1 VTVVVVAEKPSVARD
16 IAQVVGAQ
24 TRASGWLHGNGYVV
38 TWAIGHL
45 VGLAQP
51 HEINPDWKAWRA
63 ESLPMLPEQ
72 WPLAVLD
79 STKDQFKTVRKLIL
93 GRDVEY
99 VICATDAG
107 REGELIFRFLYEA
120 AGCRKPVRRLWISSL
135 TASAIKS
142 GLLAMKDGSTYDSLA
157 AAARG
162 RAQADW
168 LVGMNLSRAYTIAQ
182 GETLSVG
189 RVQTPT
195 LAMLVERELE
205 IREFVPEDY
214 IEVVGTFGAAS
225 DEGACYE
232 GTWFKPGESPSGE
245 SKRLASDGQEAQ
257 AIVDRV
263 QRAGTG
269 MIESIAQEKRRM
281 PPPLLYDLTELQ
293 RHANRLW
300 GFSAKRTLELA
311 QELYESKKL
320 LSYPRTDSRH
330 LSSDVAATLPQ
341 VVKAIRGYYEKHLA
355 DGTGARSLSRR
366 FVDDANVTDHHAIIP
381 TTTDPTQVSLS
392 SDERRIYDLV
402 CRRLLMAWH
411 EEHIWAVTTVITAT
425 TMSAANATNA
435 AAASPVAGSPAA
447 SSAVAV
453 TTPIIDRF
461 HTVGTAVIQPGW
473 KVLDIPAR
481 KKDNDAEEQS
491 LPADLAQNASLP
503 ARDVVMKEK
512 QTRPPKRFND
522 ASLLTAM
529 ETAGKSLDDKELS
542 RAMKDCGLGTPATRA
557 AIIETL
563 IAREYI
569 LRNGKS
575 LEATDKGIRLI
586 AAVHS
591 DVKSPAM
598 TGQWEARLHA
608 IHRGESQLPPFMK
621 GIESYVR
628 EVVKL
633 VLDGPRAPTGI
644 QPSGMQPAG
653 MEMSGGQTSERTF
666 KHSLTVQPGPSG
678 DVSDNMTDKVTETAV
693 QPRPPVSRD
702 IRELLRDTFGHT
714 GFRPHQEAVC
724 KAARDGEDVLLVM
737 PTGAGKSLCYQLPGL
752 ARGGTTLVVSPLIAL
767 MEDQVAK
774 LQSLGLRAE
783 RIHSGRSR
791 PDSRAV
797 CLRYQAGELDFL
809 FIAPERLGVP
819 GFPEFLARTKPTLIA
834 IDEAHCISQWGHD
847 FRPDY
852 RMLGQ
857 RLPSL
862 RPAPVI
868 ALTAT
873 ATPIVQRDIIAQLN
887 LKSDNRF
894 IHGFR
899 RNNLA
904 IEVVEISRPD
914 RMDVILKLLENS
926 AHRPA
931 IVYAPSRKDAVELAG
946 QLAAIMPAAAY
957 HAGMSAADRDRV
969 QTRFLGGRI
978 EVIVATVAFG
988 MGIDKPD
995 VRTVA
1000 HLALPQT
1007 LEGYYQEIGRAGRD
1021 GKPSRAILLHSFI
1034 DRKTNEFFHEKNYPP
1049 VATLKEIFKL
1059 LTVTPQPKQ
1068 TLRDRTQ
1075 LDEDLF
1081 DRALEKLWIH
1091 GGALIDADDSVCRGN
1106 NTWAPSY
1113 ESQVAHRLLQS
1124 EQMASFAQSHGC
1136 RIVHLIRH
1144 FGDADDP
1151 GTPCGLCDACD
1162 STRSVVQAYRAP
1174 TSTETVIMKATL
1186 DSLAK
1191 QNDQSVGALHRNEG
1205 GAMVRQDFEAIVSA
1219 LLRSGMISSRPDVF
1233 EKDGKSIPFHRLKL
1247 TRLGEKA
1254 NAQTLAAIPV
1264 PTKVETERKAEKKS
1278 KGARQKKGRRSRAT
1292 ATPRT
1297 KTPAPPRAK
1306 SPARPR
1312 AGKKTPSVSPRTG
1325 RIDAALRAWRKVE
1338 ATQKRLPA
1346 FRIMS
1351 DNVLSGIA
1359 ATRPE
1364 NETALLAVH
1373 GVGPS
1378 LVAKHGEKILEI
1390 VRDA

>member
-1 VTVVVVAEKPSVARD
+1 MTVVVVAEKPSVARD

-63 ESLPMLPEQ
+63 ESLPMLPQQ
-72 WPLAVLD
+72 WPLAVLE
-79 STKDQFKTVRKLIL
+79 STKDQFKTVKKLIQ

-99 VICATDAG
+99 VVCATDAG

-135 TASAIKS
+135 TPNAIKS

-205 IREFVPEDY
+205 IREFIPEAY
-214 IEVVGTFGAAS
+214 IEVVGTFGATP
-225 DEGACYE
+225 YK
-232 GTWFKPGESPSGE
+232 GTWFKPGESPSSE

-263 QRAGTG
+263 KLAGTG
-269 MIESIAQEKRRM
+269 LIESMAQEKRRM

-341 VVKAIRGYYEKHLA
+341 VVKAIRGLYETHLA
-355 DGTGARSLSRR
+355 DGTGARALSRR

-411 EEHIWAVTTVITAT
+411 EEHIWAVTTIITAVSPPVT
-425 TMSAANATNA
+425 
-435 AAASPVAGSPAA
+435 ASPAR
-447 SSAVAV
+447 SSAGDAS
-453 TTPIIDRF
+453 TPIIDRF
-461 HTVGTAVIQPGW
+461 HTVGTAVVQPGW

-491 LPADLAQNASLP
+491 LPVDLVQNASLP
-503 ARDVVMKEK
+503 VRDVVMQEK

-529 ETAGKSLDDKELS
+529 ETAGKALDDRELS

-563 IAREYI
+563 ITREYI
-569 LRNGKS
+569 LRDGKS

-633 VLDGPRAPTGI
+633 VLDGPRVTPGT
-644 QPSGMQPAG
+644 
-653 MEMSGGQTSERTF
+653 QTTATQTTEQTF
-666 KHSLTVQPGPSG
+666 KHLLTAKPGQP
-678 DVSDNMTDKVTETAV
+678 DNANDNATTNAV
-693 QPRPPVSRD
+693 QPRSPLSRD
-702 IRELLRDTFGHT
+702 LTELLRDTFGHA

-774 LQSLGLRAE
+774 LKALGLRAE

-797 CLRYQAGELDFL
+797 CLKYLAGELDFL

-904 IEVVEISRPD
+904 IEVVEIPRPD
-914 RMDVILKLLENS
+914 RMDVILKLLGNS
-926 AHRPA
+926 ANRPA

-946 QLAAIMPAAAY
+946 QLAAVMPAAAY

-969 QTRFLGGRI
+969 QTRFLGGNI
-978 EVIVATVAFG
+978 DVIVATVAFG
-988 MGIDKPD
+988 MGIDKAD

-1021 GKPSRAILLHSFI
+1021 GKPSRAILLHSFV

-1059 LTVTPQPKQ
+1059 LTARPQPKHA
-1068 TLRDRTQ
+1068 LRDRTQ
-1075 LDEDLF
+1075 IDEDLF

-1091 GGALIDADDSVCRGN
+1091 GGVLIDPDDSVCRGN

-1113 ESQVAHRLLQS
+1113 EAQVAHRLVQS
-1124 EQMASFAQSHGC
+1124 EQMARFAQSHGC
-1136 RIVHLIRH
+1136 RMVHLIRH
-1144 FGDADDP
+1144 FGDDDDS

-1162 STRSVVQAYRAP
+1162 STGCIVQAYRAP

-1191 QNDQSVGALHRNEG
+1191 QNDQSVGVLHRNEG
-1205 GAMVRQDFEAIVSA
+1205 GEMARQDFEVIVSA
-1219 LLRSGMISSRPDVF
+1219 LLRNGMVSCRPDVF
-1233 EKDGKSIPFHRLKL
+1233 EKDGKSIPFHRLQL
-1247 TRLGEKA
+1247 TQIGEKA
-1254 NAQTLAAIPV
+1254 NVHTLAAIHV
-1264 PTKVETERKAEKKS
+1264 PTKVETQRKAAS
-1278 KGARQKKGRRSRAT
+1278 KRKAATQKKGRRSRAT
-1292 ATPRT
+1292 E
-1297 KTPAPPRAK
+1297 KPPAK
-1306 SPARPR
+1306 SQSTARGR
-1312 AGKKTPSVSPRTG
+1312 KKTPPASPRTE
-1325 RIDAALRAWRKVE
+1325 RIDAALRTWRKAE
-1338 ATQKRLPA
+1338 ATKKRVPA

-1351 DNVLSGIA
+1351 DKVLSGIA
-1359 ATRPE
+1359 VSRPDS
-1364 NETALLAVH
+1364 ETALLAVH

-1378 LVAKHGEKILEI
+1378 LVTKHGVQILEI

>member
-1 VTVVVVAEKPSVARD
+1 MILSTPRKTDFRYVGFRDIAWNKTVTVVVVAEKPSVARD
-16 IAQVVGAQ
+16 IAQVVGAK

-72 WPLAVLD
+72 WPLAVLE
-79 STKDQFKTVRKLIL
+79 STKDQFKTVKKLMQ
-93 GRDVEY
+93 GRDVAY
-99 VICATDAG
+99 VVCATDAG

-135 TASAIKS
+135 TPGAIKS
-142 GLLAMKDGSTYDSLA
+142 GLLGMKDGSAFDALA

-195 LAMLVERELE
+195 LAMLVERELK
-205 IREFVPEDY
+205 IREFVPEEY
-214 IEVVGTFGAAS
+214 IEVVGTFGATP
-225 DEGACYE
+225 YT
-232 GTWFKPGESPSGE
+232 GTWFKPGESPSSE
-245 SKRLASDGQEAQ
+245 SKRLAPDGQDART
-257 AIVDRV
+257 IVDRV
-263 QRAGTG
+263 KLAGTG
-269 MIESIAQEKRRM
+269 RIESMAQEKRRM

-341 VVKAIRGYYEKHLA
+341 VVKAIRGLYETHIA
-355 DGTGARSLSRR
+355 DGTGARALSRR

-411 EEHIWAVTTVITAT
+411 EEHIWAVTTVITAV
-425 TMSAANATNA
+425 
-435 AAASPVAGSPAA
+435 ASPVAASPGRSNIVAA
-447 SSAVAV
+447 

-461 HTVGTAVIQPGW
+461 HSVGTAVVQSGW

-481 KKDNDAEEQS
+481 NRDNDAEEQS
-491 LPADLAQNASLP
+491 IPTDLVQNALLP
-503 ARDVVMKEK
+503 VRDVVMQEK

-529 ETAGKSLDDKELS
+529 ETAGKALDDRELS

-563 IAREYI
+563 ITREYI
-569 LRNGKS
+569 LRDGKS

-621 GIESYVR
+621 EIESYVR

-633 VLDGPRAPTGI
+633 VLDGPRAT
-644 QPSGMQPAG
+644 SGT
-653 MEMSGGQTSERTF
+653 QTFEQT
-666 KHSLTVQPGPSG
+666 LTVKRGQP
-678 DVSDNMTDKVTETAV
+678 DNATANAV
-693 QPRPPVSRD
+693 QSRSPLSRD
-702 IRELLRDTFGHT
+702 ITELLRDTFGHA

-797 CLRYQAGELDFL
+797 CLKYLAGELDFL

-899 RNNLA
+899 RSNLA
-904 IEVVEISRPD
+904 IEVVEIPRPD
-914 RMDVILKLLENS
+914 RMDVILRLLGNS
-926 AHRPA
+926 ANRPA

-946 QLAAIMPAAAY
+946 QLAAVMPAAAY

-969 QTRFLGGRI
+969 QTRFLGGDI
-978 EVIVATVAFG
+978 DVIVATVAFG
-988 MGIDKPD
+988 MGIDKAD

-1049 VATLKEIFKL
+1049 VATLQEIFQL
-1059 LTVTPQPKQ
+1059 LTAKPQPKHV
-1068 TLRDRTQ
+1068 LRDRTQ

-1091 GGALIDADDSVCRGN
+1091 GGALIDSDDSVCRGN

-1113 ESQVAHRLLQS
+1113 EAQVAHRLVQS
-1124 EQMASFAQSHGC
+1124 EQMARFAQSHGC
-1136 RIVHLIRH
+1136 RMVHLIRH
-1144 FGDADDP
+1144 FGDEDDP

-1162 STRSVVQAYRAP
+1162 STGCVVQAYRTP

-1205 GAMVRQDFEAIVSA
+1205 GAMARRDFEVIVSG
-1219 LLRSGMISSRPDVF
+1219 LLRSGMVSSRPDVF

-1247 TRLGEKA
+1247 TQLGEKA
-1254 NAQTLAAIPV
+1254 NAHMLAAIHV
-1264 PTKVETERKAEKKS
+1264 PTKVENQRRVAT
-1278 KGARQKKGRRSRAT
+1278 QKKGPRSRAT
-1292 ATPRT
+1292 A
-1297 KTPAPPRAK
+1297 KPRAK
-1306 SPARPR
+1306 SNSTPR
-1312 AGKKTPSVSPRTG
+1312 VRKNAPLASPRTG
-1325 RIDAALRAWRKVE
+1325 RIDAALRAWRKAE
-1338 ATQKRLPA
+1338 ATKKRVPA

-1351 DNVLSGIA
+1351 DKVLSSIA
-1359 ATRPE
+1359 ASRPE

-1378 LVAKHGEKILEI
+1378 LVTKHGVRILEI

>member
-1 VTVVVVAEKPSVARD
+1 MTIVVVAEKPSVARD
-16 IAQVVGAQ
+16 IAQVVGAR

-51 HEINPDWKAWRA
+51 HEINADWKAWRA

-72 WPLAVLD
+72 WPLTVLE
-79 STKDQFKTVRKLIL
+79 STKEQFSIVKKLIQ

-99 VICATDAG
+99 VVCATDAG
-107 REGELIFRFLYEA
+107 REGELIFRFIYEA

-135 TASAIKS
+135 TPGAIKS
-142 GLLAMKDGSTYDSLA
+142 GLLAMKDGRAYDSLA

-162 RAQADW
+162 RVQADW
-168 LVGMNLSRAYTIAQ
+168 LVGLNLSRAYTIAQ

-195 LAMLVERELE
+195 LAMLVEREKE
-205 IREFVPEDY
+205 IREFVPETY
-214 IEVVGTFGAAS
+214 VEVVGTFGATP
-225 DEGACYE
+225 YT
-232 GTWFKPGESPSGE
+232 GTWFKNGETPSSE
-245 SKRLASDGQEAQ
+245 SKRLLPDGQNAR

-263 QRAGTG
+263 KLAGTG
-269 MIESIAQEKRRM
+269 MIESLTQEKRRT

-311 QELYESKKL
+311 QGLYESRKL

-330 LSSDVAATLPQ
+330 LSSDVAATLPE
-341 VVKAIRGYYEKHLA
+341 VVQAIRGGYEAQLA
-355 DGTGARSLSRR
+355 DGTGTRALSRR

-392 SDERRIYDLV
+392 SDERRIYELV
-402 CRRLLMAWH
+402 SRRLLMAWH
-411 EEHIWAVTTVITAT
+411 EDHIWAVTTVITAV
-425 TMSAANATNA
+425 
-435 AAASPVAGSPAA
+435 ASHVTAYPAEP
-447 SSAVAV
+447 SAVAANM
-453 TTPIIDRF
+453 PIIDHF
-461 HTVGTAVIQPGW
+461 HTVGTAVVQPGW
-473 KVLDIPAR
+473 KMLDIPAR
-481 KKDNDAEEQS
+481 RKDNDAEEQA
-491 LPADLAQNASLP
+491 LPAGLAKNAVLP
-503 ARDVVMKEK
+503 VRDVVMQEK

-529 ETAGKSLDDKELS
+529 ETAGKSLEDRELS

-563 IAREYI
+563 ITREYI
-569 LRNGKS
+569 VRDGKS
-575 LEATDKGIRLI
+575 LLATEKGIRLI
-586 AAVHS
+586 DAVHP
-591 DVKSPAM
+591 DVKGAAM

-608 IHRGESQLPPFMK
+608 IHRGESQLPPFMT

-628 EVVKL
+628 DVVKL
-633 VLDGPRAPTGI
+633 VLGGPRATPAT
-644 QPSGMQPAG
+644 SGTQTFEQTLAAKPGQPA
-653 MEMSGGQTSERTF
+653 
-666 KHSLTVQPGPSG
+666 
-678 DVSDNMTDKVTETAV
+678 NAV
-693 QPRPPVSRD
+693 QPRPPLSRD
-702 IRELLRDTFGHT
+702 IAELLRSTFGHA

-797 CLRYQAGELDFL
+797 CLEYQSGGLDFL
-809 FIAPERLGVP
+809 FIAPERLGVA
-819 GFPEFLARTKPTLIA
+819 GFPEFLARTRPTLIA

-857 RLPSL
+857 RLPLL

-904 IEVVEISRPD
+904 IEVVEIPRPD
-914 RMDVILKLLENS
+914 RMDVILELLENS
-926 AHRPA
+926 THRPA
-931 IVYAPSRKDAVELAG
+931 IVYAPSRKDAVQLAE
-946 QLAAIMPAAAY
+946 QLAAVMPAAAY
-957 HAGMSAADRDRV
+957 HAGMAAAARDRV
-969 QTRFLGGRI
+969 QTRFLGGGI
-978 EVIVATVAFG
+978 DVIVATVAFG
-988 MGIDKPD
+988 MGIDKAD

-1000 HLALPQT
+1000 HLAMPQT

-1021 GKPSRAILLHSFI
+1021 GKPSRAVLLHSFI
-1034 DRKTNEFFHEKNYPP
+1034 DRKTNAFFHEKNYPP
-1049 VATLKEIFKL
+1049 VAMLKEIFKL
-1059 LTVTPQPKQ
+1059 LTATPQPKLA
-1068 TLRDRTQ
+1068 LRDRTQ
-1075 LDEDLF
+1075 MDEDLF
-1081 DRALEKLWIH
+1081 DRALEKLWVH
-1091 GGALIDADDSVCRGN
+1091 GGALIDSDDSVSRGTS
-1106 NTWAPSY
+1106 TWAPSY
-1113 ESQVAHRLLQS
+1113 EAQVAHRLVQS
-1124 EQMASFAQSHGC
+1124 EQMARFAQSHGC
-1136 RIVHLIRH
+1136 RMVHLVQH
-1144 FGDADDP
+1144 FGDDDDP

-1162 STRSVVQAYRAP
+1162 SSVCVVQAFRTP
-1174 TSTETVIMKATL
+1174 TRNETDIMQATL
-1186 DSLAK
+1186 NSLAK
-1191 QNDQSVGALHRNEG
+1191 LNNQSVGTLHRNEG
-1205 GAMVRQDFEAIVSA
+1205 AALARHDFEAIVST
-1219 LLRSGMISSRPDVF
+1219 LLRNGMVSSHNDVF
-1233 EKDGKSIPFHRLKL
+1233 EKDGKSIPFHRLTL
-1247 TRLGEKA
+1247 TRLGEKV
-1254 NAQTLAAIPV
+1254 NARTLATLQV
-1264 PTKVETERKAEKKS
+1264 PTKAETPQ
-1278 KGARQKKGRRSRAT
+1278 KGPRSRTKPKSRARSKQPAKSRQHSKKNAT
-1292 ATPRT
+1292 A
-1297 KTPAPPRAK
+1297 A
-1306 SPARPR
+1306 
-1312 AGKKTPSVSPRTG
+1312 SPRTG
-1325 RIDAALRAWRKVE
+1325 RIDAALRAWRKDE
-1338 ATQKRLPA
+1338 ATKRRVPA
-1346 FRIMS
+1346 FRIMT
-1351 DNVLSGIA
+1351 DKVLLGVA
-1359 ATRPE
+1359 AARPE
-1364 NETALLAVH
+1364 NETALLAIP

-1378 LVAKHGEKILEI
+1378 LVTKHGGKILEI

>member
-1 VTVVVVAEKPSVARD
+1 MTVVVVAEKPSVARD
-16 IAQVVGAQ
+16 IAQVVGAK

-63 ESLPMLPEQ
+63 ESLPMLPDQ
-72 WPLAVLD
+72 WPLAVLE
-79 STKDQFKTVRKLIL
+79 STKDQFKTVKKLIQ

-99 VICATDAG
+99 VVCATDAG

-135 TASAIKS
+135 TPSAIKS
-142 GLLAMKDGSTYDSLA
+142 GLLAMKDGSAYDSLA

-205 IREFVPEDY
+205 IREFVPEAY
-214 IEVVGTFGAAS
+214 IEVVGTYGATP
-225 DEGACYE
+225 YT
-232 GTWFKPGESPSGE
+232 GTWFKPGESPSSE
-245 SKRLASDGQEAQ
+245 SKRLAPDGQDAR
-257 AIVDRV
+257 AIIDRV
-263 QRAGTG
+263 KLAGTG
-269 MIESIAQEKRRM
+269 MIESMAQEKRRM

-311 QELYESKKL
+311 QELYESRKL

-341 VVKAIRGYYEKHLA
+341 VVKAIRGLYETHLA
-355 DGTGARSLSRR
+355 DGTGTRQLSRR

-381 TTTDPTQVSLS
+381 TTTDPTEVSLS

-411 EEHIWAVTTVITAT
+411 EEHIWAVTTIITAT
-425 TMSAANATNA
+425 TVNTAVSSPVT
-435 AAASPVAGSPAA
+435 ASPARSSGVVAS
-447 SSAVAV
+447 
-453 TTPIIDRF
+453 TPLIDRF
-461 HTVGTAVIQPGW
+461 HTVGTAVVQPGW

-491 LPADLAQNASLP
+491 LPADLAQNALLP
-503 ARDVVMKEK
+503 VRDVVMQEK

-529 ETAGKSLDDKELS
+529 ETAGKSLDDRELS

-563 IAREYI
+563 ITREYI
-569 LRNGKS
+569 LRDGKS

-591 DVKSPAM
+591 DVKSAAM
-598 TGQWEARLHA
+598 TGQWEARLHS
-608 IHRGESQLPPFMK
+608 IHRGEAQLPPFMK

-633 VLDGPRAPTGI
+633 VLDGPRAT
-644 QPSGMQPAG
+644 SGTKALEQMQ
-653 MEMSGGQTSERTF
+653 TF
-666 KHSLTVQPGPSG
+666 EHSLTVKPGQP
-678 DVSDNMTDKVTETAV
+678 DNATANATTNAV
-693 QPRPPVSRD
+693 EWRPPLSRD
-702 IRELLRDTFGHT
+702 MTELLRDTFGHA

-724 KAARDGEDVLLVM
+724 KAAVDGEDVLLVM

-797 CLRYQAGELDFL
+797 CLKYLAGELDFL

-887 LKSDNRF
+887 LRSDNRF

-899 RNNLA
+899 RSNLA
-904 IEVVEISRPD
+904 IEVVEIPRPD
-914 RMDVILKLLENS
+914 RMDVIQKLLRNS
-926 AHRPA
+926 ANRPA

-969 QTRFLGGRI
+969 QTRFLGGDI
-978 EVIVATVAFG
+978 DVIVATVAFG
-988 MGIDKPD
+988 MGIDKAD
-995 VRTVA
+995 VRTVV

-1059 LTVTPQPKQ
+1059 LTAKPQPKSG
-1068 TLRDRTQ
+1068 LRDRTQ
-1075 LDEDLF
+1075 IDEDLF

-1091 GGALIDADDSVCRGN
+1091 GGALIDADDSVCRGT

-1113 ESQVAHRLLQS
+1113 EAQVAHRLVQS
-1124 EQMASFAQSHGC
+1124 EQMARFAQSHGC
-1136 RIVHLIRH
+1136 RMVHLIQH
-1144 FGDADDP
+1144 FGDEDDA
-1151 GTPCGLCDACD
+1151 GTPCGLCDACH
-1162 STRSVVQAYRAP
+1162 STGCVVQTYRTP

-1205 GAMVRQDFEAIVSA
+1205 AAMARQDFEVIVSA
-1219 LLRSGMISSRPDVF
+1219 LLRSGMVSSRPDVF

-1254 NAQTLAAIPV
+1254 SALTLAAIHV
-1264 PTKVETERKAEKKS
+1264 PMKVET
-1278 KGARQKKGRRSRAT
+1278 QKKVAKQKKRPRSRA
-1292 ATPRT
+1292 RV
-1297 KTPAPPRAK
+1297 KPRAK
-1306 SPARPR
+1306 SKSTPR
-1312 AGKKTPSVSPRTG
+1312 SSKNAPPTSPRIE
-1325 RIDAALRAWRKVE
+1325 RIDAALRTWRKAE
-1338 ATQKRLPA
+1338 ATKKSVPA

-1351 DNVLSGIA
+1351 DKVLSGISES
-1359 ATRPE
+1359 RPE

-1378 LVAKHGEKILEI
+1378 LVTKHGIRILEI

>member
-1 VTVVVVAEKPSVARD
+1 MTVVVVAEKPSVARD

-72 WPLAVLD
+72 WPLAVLE
-79 STKDQFKTVRKLIL
+79 STKDQFKTVKKLIQ
-93 GRDVEY
+93 GRDVKY
-99 VICATDAG
+99 LVCATDAG

-135 TASAIKS
+135 TPNAIKS
-142 GLLAMKDGSTYDSLA
+142 GLLAMKDGRAYDSLA

-205 IREFVPEDY
+205 IREFVPEAY
-214 IEVVGTFGAAS
+214 VEVVGTFGAMP
-225 DEGACYE
+225 YT
-232 GTWFKPGESPSGE
+232 GTWFKPGESPSSE
-245 SKRLASDGQEAQ
+245 SKRLTPDGQDAQ

-263 QRAGTG
+263 KLAGTG

-341 VVKAIRGYYEKHLA
+341 VVEAIRGLYETHLA
-355 DGTGARSLSRR
+355 DGTGIRALSRR

-381 TTTDPTQVSLS
+381 TTTDSTQVSLS
-392 SDERRIYDLV
+392 GDERRLYDLV

-411 EEHIWAVTTVITAT
+411 EEHIWAVTTVITAV
-425 TMSAANATNA
+425 
-435 AAASPVAGSPAA
+435 ASPVTASVAR
-447 SSAVAV
+447 SSAVAA

-461 HTVGTAVIQPGW
+461 HTVGTAVVQRGW

-491 LPADLAQNASLP
+491 LPADLAQNARLP
-503 ARDVVMKEK
+503 VRDVVMQEK

-529 ETAGKSLDDKELS
+529 ETAGKALDDRELS

-563 IAREYI
+563 ITREYI
-569 LRNGKS
+569 LRDGKS

-586 AAVHS
+586 AAVHA

-633 VLDGPRAPTGI
+633 VLDGPRATPGT
-644 QPSGMQPAG
+644 QMSEMQPLEQTFEQSLAPKR
-653 MEMSGGQTSERTF
+653 GQ
-666 KHSLTVQPGPSG
+666 P
-678 DVSDNMTDKVTETAV
+678 DNAV
-693 QPRPPVSRD
+693 QSRPPLSRD
-702 IRELLRDTFGHT
+702 ITELLRDTFGHV

-752 ARGGTTLVVSPLIAL
+752 SRGGTTLVVSPLIAL

-774 LQSLGLRAE
+774 LQALGLRAE

-797 CLRYQAGELDFL
+797 CLKYLAGELDFL

-873 ATPIVQRDIIAQLN
+873 ATPIVQRDIIEQLN

-899 RNNLA
+899 RSNLA
-904 IEVVEISRPD
+904 IEVVEIPRPD

-926 AHRPA
+926 SHRPA
-931 IVYAPSRKDAVELAG
+931 IVYAPSRKDAVELAC
-946 QLAAIMPAAAY
+946 QLATVMPAAAY

-969 QTRFLGGRI
+969 QSRFLGGNI
-978 EVIVATVAFG
+978 DVIVATVAFG
-988 MGIDKPD
+988 MGIDKAD

-1049 VATLKEIFKL
+1049 VTTLKEIFKL
-1059 LTVTPQPKQ
+1059 LTANPQPKHA
-1068 TLRDRTQ
+1068 LRDRTQ
-1075 LDEDLF
+1075 MDEDLF

-1091 GGALIDADDSVCRGN
+1091 GGAIIDPDESICRGN

-1113 ESQVAHRLLQS
+1113 EAQVAHRLVQS
-1124 EQMASFAQSHGC
+1124 EQMARFTQSHGC
-1136 RIVHLIRH
+1136 RMVHLIRH
-1144 FGDADDP
+1144 FGAEDDP

-1162 STRSVVQAYRAP
+1162 STGCIVQAFRVP
-1174 TSTETVIMKATL
+1174 TSTETAIMKATL

-1205 GAMVRQDFEAIVSA
+1205 AALARQDFEAIVSA
-1219 LLRSGMISSRPDVF
+1219 LLRSGMVSSRPDVF

-1247 TRLGEKA
+1247 TRLGEQA
-1254 NAQTLAAIPV
+1254 NAHALAGIQV
-1264 PTKVETERKAEKKS
+1264 PTKVESQRKAETRKNA
-1278 KGARQKKGRRSRAT
+1278 ARGKKGRRSRAT
-1292 ATPRT
+1292 S
-1297 KTPAPPRAK
+1297 KPRAQSK
-1306 SPARPR
+1306 STPGARKNAPL
-1312 AGKKTPSVSPRTG
+1312 ASPRTG
-1325 RIDAALRAWRKVE
+1325 RIDAALRAWRTAE
-1338 ATQKRLPA
+1338 ATKKRVPA

-1351 DNVLSGIA
+1351 DKVLLGIA
-1359 ATRPE
+1359 ASRPE

-1378 LVAKHGEKILEI
+1378 LVTKHGLKILEI

>member
-1 VTVVVVAEKPSVARD
+1 MTVVVVAEKPSVARD
-16 IAQVVGAQ
+16 IAQVVGAR
-24 TRASGWLHGNGYVV
+24 TRVPGWLHGNGHVV

-51 HEINPDWKAWRA
+51 HEINPDWKAWRE
-63 ESLPMLPEQ
+63 ESLPMLPEL
-72 WPLAVLD
+72 WPLAVLE
-79 STKDQFKTVRKLIL
+79 STKEQFGIVKKLVQ
-93 GRDVEY
+93 GRDVDY
-99 VICATDAG
+99 VVCATDAG
-107 REGELIFRFLYEA
+107 REGELIFRFIYEA

-135 TASAIKS
+135 TPGAIKS
-142 GLLAMKDGSTYDSLA
+142 GLLAMKDGSRYDSLA

-195 LAMLVERELE
+195 LAMLVEREQE
-205 IREFVPEDY
+205 IREFVPEAY
-214 IEVVGTFGAAS
+214 VEVVGTFGATP
-225 DEGACYE
+225 YP
-232 GTWFKPGESPSGE
+232 GTWFKTGEAPSSE
-245 SKRLASDGQEAQ
+245 SKRLPPDGQNAR

-263 QRAGTG
+263 KFAGTG
-269 MIESIAQEKRRM
+269 MVESMTQEKRRM

-311 QELYESKKL
+311 QKLYESKKL

-330 LSSDVAATLPQ
+330 LLSDVAATLPQ
-341 VVKAIRGYYEKHLA
+341 VVQAIRGAYKGEIA
-355 DGTGARSLSRR
+355 EVAGTRALGRR

-381 TTTDPTQVSLS
+381 TTTNPTQVSLD
-392 SDERRIYDLV
+392 SDERRVYDLV

-411 EEHIWAVTTVITAT
+411 EDHIWAVTTVITAV
-425 TMSAANATNA
+425 
-435 AAASPVAGSPAA
+435 ASPLTACPAKP
-447 SSAVAV
+447 SAVAA
-453 TTPIIDRF
+453 TIPIIDRF
-461 HTVGTAVIQPGW
+461 HTVGTAVVQPGW

-481 KKDNDAEEQS
+481 RKDSDAEERA
-491 LPADLAQNASLP
+491 LPAGLAKNAP
-503 ARDVVMKEK
+503 QPVRDVVMQEK

-529 ETAGKSLDDKELS
+529 ETAGKSLDDRELS

-557 AIIETL
+557 ATIETL
-563 IAREYI
+563 ITREYI
-569 LRNGKS
+569 VRDGKS

-586 AAVHS
+586 DAVHP

-598 TGQWEARLHA
+598 TGQWEACLHA
-608 IHRGESQLPPFMK
+608 IHRGESQLPPFMT
-621 GIESYVR
+621 GIETYVR

-633 VLDGPRAPTGI
+633 VLSGPRTTPRPQTFEQTLATKP
-644 QPSGMQPAG
+644 
-653 MEMSGGQTSERTF
+653 GQS
-666 KHSLTVQPGPSG
+666 V
-678 DVSDNMTDKVTETAV
+678 NAV
-693 QPRPPVSRD
+693 QPRPPLSRD
-702 IRELLRDTFGHT
+702 ITELLTGTFGHS

-752 ARGGTTLVVSPLIAL
+752 ARGGTTLVISPLIAL

-774 LQSLGLRAE
+774 LQALGLRAE

-791 PDSRAV
+791 PDSRAA
-797 CLRYQAGELDFL
+797 CLEYLSGGLDFL

-899 RNNLA
+899 RSNIA
-904 IEVVEISRPD
+904 IEVVEVPRPH
-914 RMDVILKLLENS
+914 RMDVILKLLGNS

-931 IVYAPSRKDAVELAG
+931 IVYAPSRKDADQLAG
-946 QLAAIMPAAAY
+946 QLGAVIPAAAY
-957 HAGMSAADRDRV
+957 HAGMPAADRDRV
-969 QTRFLGGRI
+969 QTRFLGSDI
-978 EVIVATVAFG
+978 DVIVATVAFG
-988 MGIDKPD
+988 MGIDKAD
-995 VRTVA
+995 VRSVV
-1000 HLALPQT
+1000 HFALPQT
-1007 LEGYYQEIGRAGRD
+1007 LEGFYQEIGRAGRD

-1049 VATLKEIFKL
+1049 VAKLKEIFKK
-1059 LTVTPQPKQ
+1059 LTAEPQPKHA
-1068 TLRDRTQ
+1068 LRDHMQ

-1081 DRALEKLWIH
+1081 DRALEKLWVH
-1091 GGALIDADDSVCRGN
+1091 GGALVDPDESVRRGTG
-1106 NTWAPSY
+1106 TWAPSY
-1113 ESQVAHRLLQS
+1113 EMQVAHRLVQS
-1124 EQMASFAQSHGC
+1124 EQMARFAQSHDC
-1136 RIVHLIRH
+1136 RMVHLVRH
-1144 FGDADDP
+1144 FGDDDP
-1151 GTPCGLCDACD
+1151 GTPCGLCDTCD
-1162 STRSVVQAYRAP
+1162 SSVCVVQAFRTP
-1174 TSTETVIMKATL
+1174 NNTETNIMQATL

-1191 QNDQSVGALHRNEG
+1191 LNNQSVGTLHRNV
-1205 GAMVRQDFEAIVSA
+1205 GAALARHDFEAIVSA
-1219 LLRSGMISSRPDVF
+1219 LIRNGMVSSRPDIF
-1233 EKDGKSIPFHRLKL
+1233 EKDGKSIPFHRLTL
-1247 TRLGEKA
+1247 TKLGEKA
-1254 NAQTLAAIPV
+1254 NAPTLAALQV
-1264 PTKVETERKAEKKS
+1264 PTKVATPQ
-1278 KGARQKKGRRSRAT
+1278 KGPRSRAKPKSHSKKNAT
-1292 ATPRT
+1292 PATPRI
-1297 KTPAPPRAK
+1297 A
-1306 SPARPR
+1306 
-1312 AGKKTPSVSPRTG
+1312 
-1325 RIDAALRAWRKVE
+1325 RIDAALRAWRKDE
-1338 ATQKRLPA
+1338 ATKKRVPA
-1346 FRIMS
+1346 FRIMTNKTLLGVAS
-1351 DNVLSGIA
+1351 S
-1359 ATRPE
+1359 RPE
-1364 NETALLAVH
+1364 NETALLAIH

-1378 LVAKHGEKILEI
+1378 LVAKHGGDILQI
-1390 VRDA
+1390 VRDT

>member
-1 VTVVVVAEKPSVARD
+1 MTIVVVAEKPSVARD
-16 IAQVVGAQ
+16 IALVVGAR

-63 ESLPMLPEQ
+63 ESLPMLPDH
-72 WPLAVLD
+72 WPLAVLE
-79 STKDQFKTVRKLIL
+79 STKEQFRIVKKLIQ

-99 VICATDAG
+99 MVCATDAG
-107 REGELIFRFLYEA
+107 REGELIFRFIYEA

-135 TASAIKS
+135 TPSAIKS
-142 GLLAMKDGSTYDSLA
+142 GLLAMKDGSAYDSLA

-168 LVGMNLSRAYTIAQ
+168 LVGLNLSRAYTIAQ

-195 LAMLVERELE
+195 LAMLVEREKEL
-205 IREFVPEDY
+205 REFVPEAY
-214 IEVVGTFGAAS
+214 VEVVGTFGTQP
-225 DEGACYE
+225 YV
-232 GTWFKPGESPSGE
+232 GTWFKTGETPSSE
-245 SKRLASDGQEAQ
+245 SKRLPPDGQNAR
-257 AIVDRV
+257 AIIDRV
-263 QRAGTG
+263 KLAGTG
-269 MIESIAQEKRRM
+269 MIESMTLEKRRM

-300 GFSAKRTLELA
+300 GFSAKRTLELT
-311 QELYESKKL
+311 QGLYETRKL

-341 VVKAIRGYYEKHLA
+341 VVQAILGAYETQLA
-355 DGTGARSLSRR
+355 DGTGTRALSRR

-381 TTTDPTQVSLS
+381 TTMNPTQVSLTD
-392 SDERRIYDLV
+392 DERRIYDLV

-411 EEHIWAVTTVITAT
+411 EEHIWAVTTVITAV
-425 TMSAANATNA
+425 
-435 AAASPVAGSPAA
+435 ASPVTASPAR
-447 SSAVAV
+447 SSAVAA
-453 TTPIIDRF
+453 TIPIIDHF
-461 HTVGTAVIQPGW
+461 HTVGTAVVQLGW

-481 KKDNDAEEQS
+481 KKDGDVEEQS
-491 LPADLAQNASLP
+491 LLAGLTKNATQP
-503 ARDVVMKEK
+503 VRDVVMQEK

-529 ETAGKSLDDKELS
+529 ETAGKSLDDRELS

-563 IAREYI
+563 ITREYI
-569 LRNGKS
+569 VRDGKS

-586 AAVHS
+586 DAVHA

-608 IHRGESQLPPFMK
+608 IHRGESQLPPFMT
-621 GIESYVR
+621 GIETYVR

-633 VLDGPRAPTGI
+633 VLDGPPGPPGPQTIEQTFKQTFKQTLATKTG
-644 QPSGMQPAG
+644 QPANA
-653 MEMSGGQTSERTF
+653 TA
-666 KHSLTVQPGPSG
+666 
-678 DVSDNMTDKVTETAV
+678 NAV
-693 QPRPPVSRD
+693 QPRSPLSRD
-702 IRELLRDTFGHT
+702 ITELLTSTFGHA

-752 ARGGTTLVVSPLIAL
+752 ARGGTTLVISPLIAL
-767 MEDQVAK
+767 MEDQVTK
-774 LQSLGLRAE
+774 LQALGLRAE

-791 PDSRAV
+791 PESRAV
-797 CLRYQAGELDFL
+797 CLEYQSGGLDFL

-887 LKSDNRF
+887 LKSDSRF

-904 IEVVEISRPD
+904 IEVVEVPRPD

-931 IVYAPSRKDAVELAG
+931 IVYAPSRKDAILLAE
-946 QLAAIMPAAAY
+946 QLAEVMPAAAY
-957 HAGMSAADRDRV
+957 HAGMAAADRDRV
-969 QTRFLGGRI
+969 QTRFLRGDI
-978 EVIVATVAFG
+978 DVIVATVAFG
-988 MGIDKPD
+988 MGIDKAD

-1049 VATLKEIFKL
+1049 VATLKEIFKQ
-1059 LTVTPQPKQ
+1059 LTAKPQSKHA
-1068 TLRDRTQ
+1068 LRDRTQ
-1075 LDEDLF
+1075 MNDDLF

-1091 GGALIDADDSVCRGN
+1091 GGALVDPDESVCRGT

-1113 ESQVAHRLLQS
+1113 ETQVAHRLVQS
-1124 EQMASFAQSHGC
+1124 EQMARFAQSHGC
-1136 RIVHLIRH
+1136 RMVHLIQH
-1144 FGDADDP
+1144 FGDDDDP
-1151 GTPCGLCDACD
+1151 GTPCGICDACD
-1162 STRSVVQAYRAP
+1162 STVCVVQAFRTP
-1174 TSTETVIMKATL
+1174 TRSETEIMQATL
-1186 DSLAK
+1186 ASLTK
-1191 QNDQSVGALHRNEG
+1191 LNNQSVGTLHRNES
-1205 GAMVRQDFEAIVSA
+1205 AALARHDFETIVSA
-1219 LLRSGMISSRPDVF
+1219 LLRNGMVSSRPDVF
-1233 EKDGKSIPFHRLKL
+1233 EKDGKSIPFHRLTL

-1254 NAQTLAAIPV
+1254 SAHTLAALQV
-1264 PTKVETERKAEKKS
+1264 PMKVETQKKEPRPRSKPRARSTSKTRATPKSSSKKS
-1278 KGARQKKGRRSRAT
+1278 AAP
-1292 ATPRT
+1292 ATPRI
-1297 KTPAPPRAK
+1297 
-1306 SPARPR
+1306 
-1312 AGKKTPSVSPRTG
+1312 G
-1325 RIDAALRAWRKVE
+1325 RIDAALRAWRKAE
-1338 ATQKRLPA
+1338 ATKKRVPA
-1346 FRIMS
+1346 FRIMT
-1351 DNVLSGIA
+1351 DKVLLGVA
-1359 ATRPE
+1359 ASRPE
-1364 NETALLAVH
+1364 SETALLAVP

-1378 LVAKHGEKILEI
+1378 LVKKHGVIVLKI

>member
-16 IAQVVGAQ
+16 IAQVVGAR
-24 TRASGWLHGNGYVV
+24 TRAAGWLHGNEYVV

-72 WPLAVLD
+72 WPLTVLE
-79 STKDQFKTVRKLIL
+79 STKGQFSIVKTLIQD
-93 GRDVEY
+93 RNVEY
-99 VICATDAG
+99 LICATDAG
-107 REGELIFRFLYEA
+107 REGELIFRFIYEA

-135 TASAIKS
+135 TPGAIKS
-142 GLLAMKDGSTYDSLA
+142 GLLTMNGGSTYDSLA
-157 AAARG
+157 AAARA
-162 RAQADW
+162 RVQADW

-195 LAMLVERELE
+195 LAMLVEREKV
-205 IREFVPEDY
+205 IRAFVPEPY
-214 IEVVGTFGAAS
+214 IEVVGAFGTTP
-225 DEGACYE
+225 YT
-232 GTWFKPGESPSGE
+232 GTWFKTGKAPSNE
-245 SKRLASDGQEAQ
+245 SKRLPADGQNAR

-263 QRAGTG
+263 KLARTG
-269 MIESIAQEKRRM
+269 IIESIAQEKRRM

-311 QELYESKKL
+311 QDLYESKKL

-341 VVKAIRGYYEKHLA
+341 VVQAIRGAYEAQLA
-355 DGTGARSLSRR
+355 EGTGTRVLGRR

-381 TTTDPTQVSLS
+381 TTTDPTQVSLD
-392 SDERRIYDLV
+392 SDERRVYDLV
-402 CRRLLMAWH
+402 CRRLLTAWH
-411 EEHIWAVTTVITAT
+411 EDHIWAVTTVITAV
-425 TMSAANATNA
+425 
-435 AAASPVAGSPAA
+435 ASPLTACPAKP
-447 SSAVAV
+447 SAVAA
-453 TTPIIDRF
+453 TIPIIDRF
-461 HTVGTAVIQPGW
+461 HTVGAAVVQPGW

-481 KKDNDAEEQS
+481 RKDSDAEEKT
-491 LPADLAQNASLP
+491 LPAGLSKNAPLP
-503 ARDVVMKEK
+503 VRDVALQEK
-512 QTRPPKRFND
+512 QTRSPKRFND

-529 ETAGKSLDDKELS
+529 ETAGKSLDDRELS

-563 IAREYI
+563 ITREYI
-569 LRNGKS
+569 VRDGKS
-575 LEATDKGIRLI
+575 LQTTDKGIRLI
-586 AAVHS
+586 DAVHA

-608 IHRGESQLPPFMK
+608 IRRGESQLPPFMT
-621 GIESYVR
+621 GIETYVR

-633 VLDGPRAPTGI
+633 VLGGPRATPRAQSLEQTLATKPG
-644 QPSGMQPAG
+644 QP
-653 MEMSGGQTSERTF
+653 
-666 KHSLTVQPGPSG
+666 V
-678 DVSDNMTDKVTETAV
+678 NAV
-693 QPRPPVSRD
+693 QPRPSLSRD
-702 IRELLRDTFGHT
+702 ITELLTGTFGHA

-724 KAARDGEDVLLVM
+724 KAARGGEDVLLVM

-752 ARGGTTLVVSPLIAL
+752 ARGGTTLVISPLIAL

-774 LQSLGLRAE
+774 LQALGLRAE

-791 PDSRAV
+791 PDSRAA
-797 CLRYQAGELDFL
+797 CLEYLSGGLDFL

-834 IDEAHCISQWGHD
+834 VDEAHCISQWGHD

-873 ATPIVQRDIIAQLN
+873 ATPIVQRDIILQLN

-904 IEVVEISRPD
+904 IEVVEVPRPN
-914 RMDVILKLLENS
+914 RMDVVLKLLRNS

-931 IVYAPSRKDAVELAG
+931 IVYAPSRKDAVQLAG
-946 QLAAIMPAAAY
+946 QLAAAMPAATY
-957 HAGMSAADRDRV
+957 HAGMAAADRNGV
-969 QTRFLGGRI
+969 QTRFLGGDI
-978 EVIVATVAFG
+978 DVIVATVAFG
-988 MGIDKPD
+988 MGIDKAD
-995 VRTVA
+995 IRTVV

-1049 VATLKEIFKL
+1049 VAKLKTIFKQ
-1059 LTVTPQPKQ
+1059 LTAEPQPKHA
-1068 TLRDRTQ
+1068 LRDHMQ

-1081 DRALEKLWIH
+1081 DRALEKLWVH
-1091 GGALIDADDSVCRGN
+1091 GGALVEPDESVRRGT

-1113 ESQVAHRLLQS
+1113 EAQVAHRLVQS
-1124 EQMASFAQSHGC
+1124 EQMARFAQSHGC
-1136 RIVHLIRH
+1136 RMVHLVRH
-1144 FGDADDP
+1144 FGDDDDP
-1151 GTPCGLCDACD
+1151 GTPCGLCDTCD
-1162 STRSVVQAYRAP
+1162 SSVCVVQAFRTP
-1174 TSTETVIMKATL
+1174 TNTETDIMQATL

-1191 QNDQSVGALHRNEG
+1191 LNGQTVGTLHRNEG
-1205 GAMVRQDFEAIVSA
+1205 AALERHGFEAIVSA
-1219 LLRSGMISSRPDVF
+1219 LHRSGMVSSRPDVF
-1233 EKDGKSIPFHRLKL
+1233 EKDGKSIPFHRLTL

-1254 NAQTLAAIPV
+1254 NASTLAVLQV
-1264 PTKVETERKAEKKS
+1264 PTKAATP
-1278 KGARQKKGRRSRAT
+1278 KKGPRSRAKPKT
-1292 ATPRT
+1292 RSKKNAAPATPRV
-1297 KTPAPPRAK
+1297 A
-1306 SPARPR
+1306 
-1312 AGKKTPSVSPRTG
+1312 
-1325 RIDAALRAWRKVE
+1325 RIDAALRAWRKDA
-1338 ATQKRLPA
+1338 ATKKRVPA
-1346 FRIMS
+1346 FRIMTDKALLGVAS
-1351 DNVLSGIA
+1351 S
-1359 ATRPE
+1359 RPE
-1364 NETALLAVH
+1364 NETALLAIH

-1378 LVAKHGEKILEI
+1378 LVKKHGGKILQI
-1390 VRDA
+1390 VRDV

>member
-1 VTVVVVAEKPSVARD
+1 MTIVVVAEKPSVARD

-24 TRASGWLHGNGYVV
+24 ARANGWLHGNGYVV

-51 HEINPDWKAWRA
+51 HEINPDWKVWSAD
-63 ESLPMLPEQ
+63 SLPMLPDH
-72 WPLAVLD
+72 WPLAVLE
-79 STKDQFKTVRKLIL
+79 STKEQFSIVKKLIQ

-99 VICATDAG
+99 VVCATDAG

-120 AGCRKPVRRLWISSL
+120 TGCRKPVRRLWISSL
-135 TASAIKS
+135 TTAAIKS
-142 GLLAMKDGSTYDSLA
+142 GLLAMKDGRTYDSLA

-195 LAMLVERELE
+195 LAMLVEREKE
-205 IREFVPEDY
+205 IREFVPEAY
-214 IEVVGTFGAAS
+214 VEVIGTFGATP
-225 DEGACYE
+225 YT
-232 GTWFKPGESPSGE
+232 GTWFKTGESPSSE
-245 SKRLASDGQEAQ
+245 SKRLPPDGQNAR
-257 AIVDRV
+257 AIIDRV
-263 QRAGTG
+263 MLAGLG
-269 MIESIAQEKRRM
+269 MIESMTQEKRQM

-311 QELYESKKL
+311 QGLYETRKL

-341 VVKAIRGYYEKHLA
+341 VVQAIRGSYETHLA
-355 DGTGARSLSRR
+355 EGTGTRMLGRR

-381 TTTDPTQVSLS
+381 TTTDPTKVSLD

-411 EEHIWAVTTVITAT
+411 EDHISAVTTVITAVT
-425 TMSAANATNA
+425 SPLTVSPSPPSSIDATI
-435 AAASPVAGSPAA
+435 PV
-447 SSAVAV
+447 
-453 TTPIIDRF
+453 IDRF
-461 HTVGTAVIQPGW
+461 HTVGTAVVQPGW
-473 KVLDIPAR
+473 KALDIPSR
-481 KKDNDAEEQS
+481 RKDNDAEEQS
-491 LPADLAQNASLP
+491 LPAGLSQNASQP
-503 ARDVVMKEK
+503 VRDVVMQEK

-529 ETAGKSLDDKELS
+529 ETAGKALDDKELS

-563 IAREYI
+563 ITREYI
-569 LRNGKS
+569 VRDGKS
-575 LEATDKGIRLI
+575 LAATDKGIRLI
-586 AAVHS
+586 NAVHPA
-591 DVKSPAM
+591 VKSPAM

-608 IHRGESQLPPFMK
+608 IHRGESQLPPFMA

-633 VLDGPRAPTGI
+633 VLDGPRATPGKQTFE
-644 QPSGMQPAG
+644 QTPAAKFD
-653 MEMSGGQTSERTF
+653 SAANATANASAN
-666 KHSLTVQPGPSG
+666 TVPARLPL
-678 DVSDNMTDKVTETAV
+678 
-693 QPRPPVSRD
+693 SRD
-702 IRELLRDTFGHT
+702 MTELLKGTFGHA

-724 KAARDGEDVLLVM
+724 KAARDGQDVLLVM

-752 ARGGTTLVVSPLIAL
+752 ARGGTTLVISPLIAL
-767 MEDQVAK
+767 MEDQVTK
-774 LQSLGLRAE
+774 LKALGLRAE

-797 CLRYQAGELDFL
+797 CLEYLAGGLDFL
-809 FIAPERLGVP
+809 FIAPERLSVP
-819 GFPEFLARTKPTLIA
+819 GFPEFLARTRPTLIA

-862 RPAPVI
+862 RPTPVI

-887 LKSDNRF
+887 LQSDNRF

-899 RNNLA
+899 RSNLA
-904 IEVVEISRPD
+904 IEVVEIPRPD
-914 RMDVILKLLENS
+914 RMDVILKLLGNP

-931 IVYAPSRKDAVELAG
+931 IVYAPSRKDSVLLAE
-946 QLAAIMPAAAY
+946 QLAVVMPAAAY
-957 HAGMSAADRDRV
+957 HAGMAAADRDRV
-969 QTRFLGGRI
+969 QNRFLNGDI

-988 MGIDKPD
+988 MGIDKSN

-1049 VATLKEIFKL
+1049 VAMLKEIFKL
-1059 LTVTPQPKQ
+1059 LTGRPQPKQ
-1068 TLRDRTQ
+1068 VLRDRSQ
-1075 LDEDLF
+1075 MDEDMF
-1081 DRALEKLWIH
+1081 DRVLEKLWIH
-1091 GGALIDADDSVCRGN
+1091 GGALIDPDESVCRGAD
-1106 NTWAPSY
+1106 TWAPSY
-1113 ESQVAHRLLQS
+1113 EAQVAHRLVQS
-1124 EQMASFAQSHGC
+1124 EQMARFAQSHGC
-1136 RIVHLIRH
+1136 RMVHLIQH
-1144 FGDADDP
+1144 FGDDDDP
-1151 GTPCGLCDACD
+1151 GKPCGICDECNSSLC
-1162 STRSVVQAYRAP
+1162 VVQAFRTP
-1174 TSTETVIMKATL
+1174 TRNETALMKATL

-1205 GAMVRQDFEAIVSA
+1205 GAMVRHDFEAIVSA
-1219 LLRSGMISSRPDVF
+1219 LLRSGMVSSRPDVF
-1233 EKDGKSIPFHRLKL
+1233 EKDGKSIPFHRLTL
-1247 TRLGEKA
+1247 TRLGQQA
-1254 NAQTLAAIPV
+1254 DLVALAAVQV
-1264 PTKVETERKAEKKS
+1264 PTKVETQRKGPRTRAAAK
-1278 KGARQKKGRRSRAT
+1278 SRAKS
-1292 ATPRT
+1292 
-1297 KTPAPPRAK
+1297 KTPAKSKSRSKRSTPPA
-1306 SPARPR
+1306 
-1312 AGKKTPSVSPRTG
+1312 SPRIA
-1325 RIDAALRAWRKVE
+1325 RIDAALRAWRKAE
-1338 ATQKRLPA
+1338 ATKKRVPA
-1346 FRIMS
+1346 FRIMT
-1351 DNVLSGIA
+1351 DKVLLGIA
-1359 ATRPE
+1359 ASRPE
-1364 NETALLAVH
+1364 NETALLAVD
-1373 GVGPS
+1373 GAGPS
-1378 LVAKHGEKILEI
+1378 LVKKHGEKIFEI

>member
-1 VTVVVVAEKPSVARD
+1 MTVVIVAEKPSVARD
-16 IAQVVGAQ
+16 IAQVVGAK

-51 HEINPDWKAWRA
+51 HEINPDWRAWRA
-63 ESLPMLPEQ
+63 VSLPMLPEQ
-72 WPLAVLD
+72 WPLAVLE
-79 STKDQFKTVRKLIL
+79 STKEQFKTVKKLIQ
-93 GRDVEY
+93 GRDVKY
-99 VICATDAG
+99 VVCATDAG

-135 TASAIKS
+135 TPSAIKS
-142 GLLAMKDGSTYDSLA
+142 GLLAMKDGSAYDSLA

-205 IREFVPEDY
+205 IREFVPEAY
-214 IEVVGTFGAAS
+214 IEVVGTFGATP
-225 DEGACYE
+225 YT
-232 GTWFKPGESPSGE
+232 GTWFKPGESPSSE
-245 SKRLASDGQEAQ
+245 SKRLSPDGQDAR

-263 QRAGTG
+263 KLAGAG
-269 MIESIAQEKRRM
+269 MIESMAQEKRRM

-341 VVKAIRGYYEKHLA
+341 VVSAIRGIYEKHLA
-355 DGTGARSLSRR
+355 DGTGARALSPR

-392 SDERRIYDLV
+392 SDERRIYDLI

-411 EEHIWAVTTVITAT
+411 EEHIWAVTTVITAVE
-425 TMSAANATNA
+425 
-435 AAASPVAGSPAA
+435 SPVTISPATSSGVVA
-447 SSAVAV
+447 S
-453 TTPIIDRF
+453 TPIIDRF
-461 HTVGTAVIQPGW
+461 HTVGTAVVQPGW
-473 KVLDIPAR
+473 KVLDIKAR
-481 KKDNDAEEQS
+481 KKDNDAEEQA

-503 ARDVVMKEK
+503 VRDVVMQEK

-563 IAREYI
+563 ITREYI
-569 LRNGKS
+569 LRDGKS

-608 IHRGESQLPPFMK
+608 IHRGDAQLPPFMK

-633 VLDGPRAPTGI
+633 VLDGSRATSRTKAI
-644 QPSGMQPAG
+644 EQMQ
-653 MEMSGGQTSERTF
+653 TF
-666 KHSLTVQPGPSG
+666 EHSLTAKPGKP
-678 DVSDNMTDKVTETAV
+678 DNPTANTTDNAV

-702 IRELLRDTFGHT
+702 ITELLRDTFGHAV
-714 GFRPHQEAVC
+714 FRPHQEAVC

-791 PDSRAV
+791 LDSRAV
-797 CLRYQAGELDFL
+797 CLKYLTGELDFL

-899 RNNLA
+899 RSNLA
-904 IEVVEISRPD
+904 IEVVEIPRPD
-914 RMDVILKLLENS
+914 RMDVILKLLGSS

-969 QTRFLGGRI
+969 QTRFLGGDI
-978 EVIVATVAFG
+978 DVIVATVAFG
-988 MGIDKPD
+988 MGIDKAD

-1059 LTVTPQPKQ
+1059 LTATPQPKHA
-1068 TLRDRTQ
+1068 LRDRMPI
-1075 LDEDLF
+1075 DEDLF

-1091 GGALIDADDSVCRGN
+1091 GGAIIDPDDSVCRGN

-1113 ESQVAHRLLQS
+1113 ESQVAHRLVQS
-1124 EQMASFAQSHGC
+1124 EQMARFAQSHGC
-1136 RIVHLIRH
+1136 RMVHLIRH

-1162 STRSVVQAYRAP
+1162 STGCIVQAYRTP
-1174 TSTETVIMKATL
+1174 TSTETAIMKATL

-1191 QNDQSVGALHRNEG
+1191 QNDQSVGVLHRNEG
-1205 GAMVRQDFEAIVSA
+1205 GAMARQDFEAIVSA
-1219 LLRSGMISSRPDVF
+1219 LLRSGMVSSRSDVF

-1247 TRLGEKA
+1247 TPLGEKA
-1254 NAQTLAAIPV
+1254 NAHTLAAIQIPA
-1264 PTKVETERKAEKKS
+1264 KVEAPRKSAS
-1278 KGARQKKGRRSRAT
+1278 KRKTATQKKGRRSRTT
-1292 ATPRT
+1292 AKPPAKSRSTTRAR
-1297 KTPAPPRAK
+1297 KSAPPA
-1306 SPARPR
+1306 
-1312 AGKKTPSVSPRTG
+1312 SPRTE
-1325 RIDAALRAWRKVE
+1325 RIDAALRAWRKAE
-1338 ATQKRLPA
+1338 ATKKRVPA

-1351 DNVLSGIA
+1351 DKVLSGIA
-1359 ATRPE
+1359 TSRPD

-1378 LVAKHGEKILEI
+1378 LVTKHGVKILEI

>member
-1 VTVVVVAEKPSVARD
+1 MTVVVVAEKPSVARD

-24 TRASGWLHGNGYVV
+24 TRASGWMHGNGYVV

-63 ESLPMLPEQ
+63 ESLPMLPDQ
-72 WPLAVLD
+72 WPLAVLE
-79 STKDQFKTVRKLIL
+79 STKDQFKTVKKLIQ

-99 VICATDAG
+99 VVCATDAG

-135 TASAIKS
+135 TPSAIKS
-142 GLLAMKDGSTYDSLA
+142 GLLAMKDGSAYDSLA

-205 IREFVPEDY
+205 IREFVAEAY
-214 IEVVGTFGAAS
+214 IEVVGTFGATP
-225 DEGACYE
+225 YK
-232 GTWFKPGESPSGE
+232 GTWFKPGESPSSE
-245 SKRLASDGQEAQ
+245 SKRLAPDGQDAQ
-257 AIVDRV
+257 TIVDRV
-263 QRAGTG
+263 KLAGTG
-269 MIESIAQEKRRM
+269 MIESMVQEKRQM

-320 LSYPRTDSRH
+320 LSYPRTDSRY

-341 VVKAIRGYYEKHLA
+341 VVSAIRGLYETHLA
-355 DGTGARSLSRR
+355 DGTGARALSRR

-411 EEHIWAVTTVITAT
+411 EEHIWAVTTIITAT
-425 TMSAANATNA
+425 TGITAV
-435 AAASPVAGSPAA
+435 SPPVIAGPAR
-447 SSAVAV
+447 SSAVAAS
-453 TTPIIDRF
+453 TPIIDRF
-461 HTVGTAVIQPGW
+461 HTVGTAVVQPGW

-491 LPADLAQNASLP
+491 LPADLAQNVLLP
-503 ARDVVMKEK
+503 VRDVVMQEK

-529 ETAGKSLDDKELS
+529 ETAGKALDDRELS

-563 IAREYI
+563 ITREYI
-569 LRNGKS
+569 LRDGKS

-621 GIESYVR
+621 GIESYVG

-633 VLDGPRAPTGI
+633 VLDGPRATF
-644 QPSGMQPAG
+644 
-653 MEMSGGQTSERTF
+653 ETQTSGTQTIEETF
-666 KHSLTVQPGPSG
+666 NHSLTTKPGQLTSATT
-678 DVSDNMTDKVTETAV
+678 NAV
-693 QPRPPVSRD
+693 QSRPPLSRD
-702 IRELLRDTFGHT
+702 ITELLRDTFGHA

-797 CLRYQAGELDFL
+797 CLKYLAGELDFL

-899 RNNLA
+899 RSNLA
-904 IEVVEISRPD
+904 IEVVEIPRPD
-914 RMDVILKLLENS
+914 RMDVILKLLGSS

-931 IVYAPSRKDAVELAG
+931 IVYAPSRKDAVALAG

-969 QTRFLGGRI
+969 QTRFLGGDI
-978 EVIVATVAFG
+978 DVIVATVAFG
-988 MGIDKPD
+988 MGIDKAD
-995 VRTVA
+995 VRTVV

-1059 LTVTPQPKQ
+1059 LTAKPQPKHA
-1068 TLRDRTQ
+1068 LRDRTQ

-1113 ESQVAHRLLQS
+1113 EAQVAHRLMQS
-1124 EQMASFAQSHGC
+1124 EQMARFAQSHGC
-1136 RIVHLIRH
+1136 RMVHLIQH
-1144 FGDADDP
+1144 FGDEDDA

-1162 STRSVVQAYRAP
+1162 STGCVVQTYRTP
-1174 TSTETVIMKATL
+1174 TNTETVIMKATL
-1186 DSLAK
+1186 DSLVT
-1191 QNDQSVGALHRNEG
+1191 QNDQSVGALYRNEG
-1205 GAMVRQDFEAIVSA
+1205 AAMARQDFEVIVSA
-1219 LLRSGMISSRPDVF
+1219 LLRSGMVSSRPDVF
-1233 EKDGKSIPFHRLKL
+1233 EKEGKSIPFHRLKL
-1247 TRLGEKA
+1247 TRLGETA
-1254 NAQTLAAIPV
+1254 NALTLAAIQV
-1264 PTKVETERKAEKKS
+1264 PTKVEARKKVAT
-1278 KGARQKKGRRSRAT
+1278 RKKGRRSRAT
-1292 ATPRT
+1292 A
-1297 KTPAPPRAK
+1297 KPRAK
-1306 SPARPR
+1306 SKSPPR
-1312 AGKKTPSVSPRTG
+1312 ARKNAPPASPRIG
-1325 RIDAALRAWRKVE
+1325 RIDAALRAWRKAE
-1338 ATQKRLPA
+1338 ATKRSVPA

-1351 DNVLSGIA
+1351 DKVLSGIA
-1359 ATRPE
+1359 ASRPE

-1373 GVGPS
+1373 GVGSS
-1378 LVAKHGEKILEI
+1378 LVTKHGVRILEI

>member
-1 VTVVVVAEKPSVARD
+1 MTVVVVAEKPSVARD
-16 IAQVVGAQ
+16 IAQVIGAR
-24 TRASGWLHGNGYVV
+24 TRASGWLHGNRFVV

-51 HEINPDWKAWRA
+51 HEINPEWKAWRA
-63 ESLPMLPEQ
+63 ESLPMLPDQ
-72 WPLAVLD
+72 WPLSVLE
-79 STKDQFKTVRKLIL
+79 STKDQFKTVKKLIQA
-93 GRDVEY
+93 RDVEY
-99 VICATDAG
+99 VVCATDAG

-135 TASAIKS
+135 TPSAIKS
-142 GLLAMKDGSTYDSLA
+142 GLLAMKDGRAYDSLA

-205 IREFVPEDY
+205 IRQFVPEDY
-214 IEVVGTFGAAS
+214 IEVVGTFGATP
-225 DEGACYE
+225 YT
-232 GTWFKPGESPSGE
+232 GTWFKPGESPSSE
-245 SKRLASDGQEAQ
+245 STRLAPDGLDAQ

-263 QRAGTG
+263 KRTG
-269 MIESIAQEKRRM
+269 MGTIESMAQEKRRM

-300 GFSAKRTLELA
+300 GFSARRTLELA

-341 VVKAIRGYYEKHLA
+341 VVKAIRGAYEAHLA
-355 DGTGARSLSRR
+355 DGTDTRPLSCR

-381 TTTDPTQVSLS
+381 TTTDPKEVSLTN
-392 SDERRIYDLV
+392 DERRIYDLI

-411 EEHIWAVTTVITAT
+411 EEHIRAVTTVITAVSSPVPT
-425 TMSAANATNA
+425 SPATSSAVT
-435 AAASPVAGSPAA
+435 AAAS
-447 SSAVAV
+447 
-453 TTPIIDRF
+453 IIDRF
-461 HTVGTAVIQPGW
+461 HTVGTAVVQPGW

-481 KKDNDAEEQS
+481 RKDNDAEEQS
-491 LPADLAQNASLP
+491 LPADLAQNASVP
-503 ARDVVMKEK
+503 VRDVVMENR

-529 ETAGKSLDDKELS
+529 ETAGRSLDDKELS

-563 IAREYI
+563 ITREYI
-569 LRNGKS
+569 LRDGKS

-621 GIESYVR
+621 GIESYVSN
-628 EVVKL
+628 VVKL
-633 VLDGPRAPTGI
+633 VLDGPRVTSGTKAFGTHSET
-644 QPSGMQPAG
+644 QPSVTQHVK
-653 MEMSGGQTSERTF
+653 QTSTPSFARISGRTA
-666 KHSLTVQPGPSG
+666 
-678 DVSDNMTDKVTETAV
+678 NATENAV
-693 QPRPPVSRD
+693 HPRPPASRD
-702 IRELLRDTFGHT
+702 ITELLRNTFGHA

-767 MEDQVAK
+767 MEDQVAR
-774 LQSLGLRAE
+774 LQSLGVRAE

-797 CLRYQAGELDFL
+797 CLKYLAGELDFL

-899 RNNLA
+899 RRNLA
-904 IEVVEISRPD
+904 IEVVEIPRPD
-914 RMDVILKLLENS
+914 RMDVILKLLAS
-926 AHRPA
+926 SSHRPA

-969 QTRFLGGRI
+969 QTRFLGGQI
-978 EVIVATVAFG
+978 DVIVATVAFG
-988 MGIDKPD
+988 MGIDKAD

-1059 LTVTPQPKQ
+1059 LTATPQPKHA
-1068 TLRDRTQ
+1068 LRYRTQ
-1075 LDEDLF
+1075 IDEDLF

-1091 GGALIDADDSVCRGN
+1091 GGAIIDADDSVCRGH

-1113 ESQVAHRLLQS
+1113 EAQVVHRLVQS
-1124 EQMASFAQSHGC
+1124 EQMAHFAQSHGC
-1136 RIVHLIRH
+1136 RMVHLIRH
-1144 FGDADDP
+1144 FGDAEDP

-1162 STRSVVQAYRAP
+1162 SARSIVQAYRAP
-1174 TSTETVIMKATL
+1174 TSTETAIMRATL

-1191 QNDQSVGALHRNEG
+1191 QNDQSVGVLHRNAG
-1205 GAMVRQDFEAIVSA
+1205 GATARHEFEAIVSA
-1219 LLRSGMISSRPDVF
+1219 LLRSGMVSSRPDVF
-1233 EKDGKSIPFHRLKL
+1233 EKDGKSISFHRLKL
-1247 TRLGEKA
+1247 TQLGEKA
-1254 NAQTLAAIPV
+1254 NAQTLAVIQV
-1264 PTKVETERKAEKKS
+1264 PAKIATQRKAAGKRKTGS
-1278 KGARQKKGRRSRAT
+1278 RRKAATQKKGRRSRTTAT
-1292 ATPRT
+1292 LPAKSRSTPRT
-1297 KTPAPPRAK
+1297 RKSAPSA
-1306 SPARPR
+1306 
-1312 AGKKTPSVSPRTG
+1312 SPRTE
-1325 RIDAALRAWRKVE
+1325 RIDAALRAWRKAE
-1338 ATQKRLPA
+1338 ATKKRVPA

-1351 DNVLSGIA
+1351 DKVLSGIA
-1359 ATRPE
+1359 TSRPDS
-1364 NETALLAVH
+1364 ETALLAVH

-1378 LVAKHGEKILEI
+1378 LVTKNGAKILEI

>member
-1 VTVVVVAEKPSVARD
+1 MTVVVVAEKPSVARD
-16 IAQVVGAQ
+16 IAQVVGAR
-24 TRASGWLHGNGYVV
+24 TPVPGWLHGNGHVV

-51 HEINPDWKAWRA
+51 HEINPDWKAWRE
-63 ESLPMLPEQ
+63 ESLPMLPEL
-72 WPLAVLD
+72 WPLAVLE
-79 STKDQFKTVRKLIL
+79 STKEQFGIVKKLVQ
-93 GRDVEY
+93 GRDVDY
-99 VICATDAG
+99 VVCATDAG
-107 REGELIFRFLYEA
+107 REGELIFRFIYEA

-135 TASAIKS
+135 TPGAIKS
-142 GLLAMKDGSTYDSLA
+142 GLLAMKDGSRYDSLA

-195 LAMLVERELE
+195 LAMLVEREQE
-205 IREFVPEDY
+205 IREFVPEAY
-214 IEVVGTFGAAS
+214 VEVVGTFGATP
-225 DEGACYE
+225 YP
-232 GTWFKPGESPSGE
+232 GTWFKTGEAPSSE
-245 SKRLASDGQEAQ
+245 SKRLPPDGQNAR

-263 QRAGTG
+263 KLAGMG
-269 MIESIAQEKRRM
+269 MVESMTQEKRRM

-311 QELYESKKL
+311 QKLYESKKL

-330 LSSDVAATLPQ
+330 LLSDVAATLPQ
-341 VVKAIRGYYEKHLA
+341 VVQAIRGAYEGEIA
-355 DGTGARSLSRR
+355 EVTGTRALGRR

-381 TTTDPTQVSLS
+381 TTTDPTQVSLD
-392 SDERRIYDLV
+392 SDERRVYDLV

-411 EEHIWAVTTVITAT
+411 EDHIWAVTTVITAV
-425 TMSAANATNA
+425 
-435 AAASPVAGSPAA
+435 ASPLTACPAKP
-447 SSAVAV
+447 SAVAATIPV
-453 TTPIIDRF
+453 IDRF
-461 HTVGTAVIQPGW
+461 HTVGTAVVQPGW

-481 KKDNDAEEQS
+481 RKDSDAEERA
-491 LPADLAQNASLP
+491 LPAGLAKNAPQSV
-503 ARDVVMKEK
+503 RDVVMQEK

-529 ETAGKSLDDKELS
+529 ETAGKSLDDRELS

-557 AIIETL
+557 ATIETL
-563 IAREYI
+563 ITREYI
-569 LRNGKS
+569 VRDGKS

-586 AAVHS
+586 DAVHS

-598 TGQWEARLHA
+598 TGQWEACLHA
-608 IHRGESQLPPFMK
+608 IHRGESQLPPFMT
-621 GIESYVR
+621 GIETYVR

-633 VLDGPRAPTGI
+633 VLGGPRETPRPQTFEQTLATKP
-644 QPSGMQPAG
+644 
-653 MEMSGGQTSERTF
+653 GQS
-666 KHSLTVQPGPSG
+666 
-678 DVSDNMTDKVTETAV
+678 VSAV
-693 QPRPPVSRD
+693 QPRPPLSRD
-702 IRELLRDTFGHT
+702 ITELLTGTFGHS

-752 ARGGTTLVVSPLIAL
+752 ARGGTTLVISPLIAL

-774 LQSLGLRAE
+774 LQALGLRAE

-791 PDSRAV
+791 PDSRAA
-797 CLRYQAGELDFL
+797 CLEYLSGGLDFL

-852 RMLGQ
+852 RMLGH

-899 RNNLA
+899 RSNIA
-904 IEVVEISRPD
+904 IEVVEVPRPD
-914 RMDVILKLLENS
+914 RMDVILKLLGNS

-931 IVYAPSRKDAVELAG
+931 IVYAPSRKDADQLAG
-946 QLAAIMPAAAY
+946 QLGAVIPAAAY
-957 HAGMSAADRDRV
+957 HAGMPAADRNRV
-969 QTRFLGGRI
+969 QTRFLGSDI
-978 EVIVATVAFG
+978 DVIVATVAFG
-988 MGIDKPD
+988 MGIDKAD
-995 VRTVA
+995 VRSVV
-1000 HLALPQT
+1000 HLAMPQT
-1007 LEGYYQEIGRAGRD
+1007 LEGFYQEIGRAGRD

-1049 VATLKEIFKL
+1049 VAKLKEIFKK
-1059 LTVTPQPKQ
+1059 LTAEPQPKHA
-1068 TLRDRTQ
+1068 LRDHMQ

-1081 DRALEKLWIH
+1081 DRALEKLWVH
-1091 GGALIDADDSVCRGN
+1091 GGALVDPDESVRRGTG
-1106 NTWAPSY
+1106 TWAPSY
-1113 ESQVAHRLLQS
+1113 EMQVAHRLVQS
-1124 EQMASFAQSHGC
+1124 EQMARFAQSHDC
-1136 RIVHLIRH
+1136 RMVHLVRH
-1144 FGDADDP
+1144 FGDDDP
-1151 GTPCGLCDACD
+1151 GTPCGLCDTCD
-1162 STRSVVQAYRAP
+1162 SSVCVVQAFRTP
-1174 TSTETVIMKATL
+1174 NNTETNIMQATL

-1191 QNDQSVGALHRNEG
+1191 LNNQSVGTLHRNV
-1205 GAMVRQDFEAIVSA
+1205 GAALARHDFEAIVSA
-1219 LLRSGMISSRPDVF
+1219 LIRNGMASSRPDVF
-1233 EKDGKSIPFHRLKL
+1233 EKDGKSIPFHRLTL
-1247 TRLGEKA
+1247 TKLGEKA
-1254 NAQTLAAIPV
+1254 NAPTLAALQV
-1264 PTKVETERKAEKKS
+1264 PTKVATPQ
-1278 KGARQKKGRRSRAT
+1278 KGPRSRAKPKPRAKPKSHSKKNAT
-1292 ATPRT
+1292 PATPRI
-1297 KTPAPPRAK
+1297 A
-1306 SPARPR
+1306 
-1312 AGKKTPSVSPRTG
+1312 
-1325 RIDAALRAWRKVE
+1325 RIDAALRAWRKDE
-1338 ATQKRLPA
+1338 ATKKRVPA
-1346 FRIMS
+1346 FRIMTNKTLLGVAS
-1351 DNVLSGIA
+1351 S
-1359 ATRPE
+1359 RPE
-1364 NETALLAVH
+1364 NETALLAIH

-1378 LVAKHGEKILEI
+1378 LVAKHGGNILQI
-1390 VRDA
+1390 VRDT

>member
-1 VTVVVVAEKPSVARD
+1 MTVVVVAEKPSVARD

-72 WPLAVLD
+72 WPLAVLE
-79 STKDQFKTVRKLIL
+79 STKDQFKTVKKLIQ

-99 VICATDAG
+99 VVCATDAG

-135 TASAIKS
+135 TPNAIKS

-205 IREFVPEDY
+205 IREFIPEAY
-214 IEVVGTFGAAS
+214 IEVVGTFGATP
-225 DEGACYE
+225 YT
-232 GTWFKPGESPSGE
+232 GTWFKPGESPSSA
-245 SKRLASDGQEAQ
+245 SKRLAPDGQDAR

-263 QRAGTG
+263 KLAGTG
-269 MIESIAQEKRRM
+269 LIESMAQEKRRM

-341 VVKAIRGYYEKHLA
+341 VVKAIRGLYETHLA
-355 DGTGARSLSRR
+355 DGTGARALSRR

-411 EEHIWAVTTVITAT
+411 EEHIWAVTTIITAVSPPVT
-425 TMSAANATNA
+425 ASPARSSAG
-435 AAASPVAGSPAA
+435 AAS
-447 SSAVAV
+447 
-453 TTPIIDRF
+453 TPIIDRF
-461 HTVGTAVIQPGW
+461 HTVGTAVVQPGW

-491 LPADLAQNASLP
+491 LPVDLVQNATQP
-503 ARDVVMKEK
+503 VRDVVMQEK

-529 ETAGKSLDDKELS
+529 ETAGKALDDRELS

-563 IAREYI
+563 ITREYI
-569 LRNGKS
+569 LRDGKS

-633 VLDGPRAPTGI
+633 VLDGPRATSGTQTTGTQTTEQTFNHLLTAKPG
-644 QPSGMQPAG
+644 QP
-653 MEMSGGQTSERTF
+653 
-666 KHSLTVQPGPSG
+666 
-678 DVSDNMTDKVTETAV
+678 DNANDNATTNAV
-693 QPRPPVSRD
+693 QPRSPLSRD
-702 IRELLRDTFGHT
+702 LTELLRDTFGHA

-797 CLRYQAGELDFL
+797 CLKYLAGELDFL

-819 GFPEFLARTKPTLIA
+819 GFPEFLARRKPTLIA

-904 IEVVEISRPD
+904 IEVIEIPRPD
-914 RMDVILKLLENS
+914 RMDVILKLLGNS

-946 QLAAIMPAAAY
+946 QLAAVMPAAAY

-969 QTRFLGGRI
+969 QTRFLGGDI
-978 EVIVATVAFG
+978 DVIVATVAFG
-988 MGIDKPD
+988 MGIDKAD
-995 VRTVA
+995 VRTVV

-1021 GKPSRAILLHSFI
+1021 GKPSRAILLHSFV

-1059 LTVTPQPKQ
+1059 LTARPQPKHA
-1068 TLRDRTQ
+1068 LRDRTQ
-1075 LDEDLF
+1075 IDEDLF

-1091 GGALIDADDSVCRGN
+1091 GGAIIDPDDSVCRGN

-1113 ESQVAHRLLQS
+1113 EAQVAHRLVQS
-1124 EQMASFAQSHGC
+1124 EQMARFAQSHGC
-1136 RIVHLIRH
+1136 RMVHLIRH
-1144 FGDADDP
+1144 FGDEDDP

-1162 STRSVVQAYRAP
+1162 CTGCVVQAYRTP
-1174 TSTETVIMKATL
+1174 TSTETDIMKATL

-1205 GAMVRQDFEAIVSA
+1205 GEMARQDFEVIVSA
-1219 LLRSGMISSRPDVF
+1219 LLRSGMVSSRPDVF
-1233 EKDGKSIPFHRLKL
+1233 EKDGKLISFHRLIL
-1247 TRLGEKA
+1247 TRLGEKQ
-1254 NAQTLAAIPV
+1254 NARTLAAIQV
-1264 PTKVETERKAEKKS
+1264 PTKVETRKKVAT
-1278 KGARQKKGRRSRAT
+1278 QKKGSRSRG
-1292 ATPRT
+1292 
-1297 KTPAPPRAK
+1297 K
-1306 SPARPR
+1306 ARPR
-1312 AGKKTPSVSPRTG
+1312 AKTKSAPRARKNAPPASPRIG
-1325 RIDAALRAWRKVE
+1325 RIDAALRAWRKAE
-1338 ATQKRLPA
+1338 ATKKSVPA

-1351 DNVLSGIA
+1351 DKVLSGIA
-1359 ATRPE
+1359 ASRPE
-1364 NETALLAVH
+1364 NETALLAIH

-1378 LVAKHGEKILEI
+1378 LVTKHGVRILEI

>member
-1 VTVVVVAEKPSVARD
+1 MRYPIATEVTPASSATVSRITPRPLTPSTPRKTDFRSVGFRDTAWNKTVTVVVVAEKPSVARD
-16 IAQVVGAQ
+16 IAQVVGAR
-24 TRASGWLHGNGYVV
+24 TRASGWVHGNGYVV

-63 ESLPMLPEQ
+63 ESLPMLPGQ
-72 WPLAVLD
+72 WPLAVLE
-79 STKDQFKTVRKLIL
+79 STKEQFSIVKKLIQ
-93 GRDVEY
+93 GRDVKY
-99 VICATDAG
+99 VVCATDAG
-107 REGELIFRFLYEA
+107 REGELIFRFIYEA

-135 TASAIKS
+135 TPGAIKS

-168 LVGMNLSRAYTIAQ
+168 LVGMNLSRAYTISH

-195 LAMLVERELE
+195 LAMLVEREQE
-205 IREFVPEDY
+205 IRKFVPEAY
-214 IEVVGTFGAAS
+214 VEVVGTFGATP
-225 DEGACYE
+225 YT
-232 GTWFKPGESPSGE
+232 GTWFKTGEAPS
-245 SKRLASDGQEAQ
+245 SKSRRLAPDGQNAR

-263 QRAGTG
+263 KLAGTG
-269 MIESIAQEKRRM
+269 MVESMTQEKRRM

-311 QELYESKKL
+311 QKLYESRKL

-341 VVKAIRGYYEKHLA
+341 VVQAIQGAYEGGIA
-355 DGTGARSLSRR
+355 EGSGARALGRR
-366 FVDDANVTDHHAIIP
+366 FVDNANVTDHHAIIP
-381 TTTDPTQVSLS
+381 TTTDPTQVSLNG
-392 SDERRIYDLV
+392 DERRIYDLV

-411 EEHIWAVTTVITAT
+411 EDHIWAVTTVITAV
-425 TMSAANATNA
+425 
-435 AAASPVAGSPAA
+435 ASPVTASPAR
-447 SSAVAV
+447 STAVAA
-453 TTPIIDRF
+453 TIPIIDRF
-461 HTVGTAVIQPGW
+461 HTVGTAVVQPGW

-481 KKDNDAEEQS
+481 RKDSDAEEQA
-491 LPADLAQNASLP
+491 LPAGLAQNAHQP
-503 ARDVVMKEK
+503 VRDVVMQEK

-529 ETAGKSLDDKELS
+529 ETAGKSLDDRELS

-557 AIIETL
+557 ATIETL
-563 IAREYI
+563 VTREYI
-569 LRNGKS
+569 VRDGKS

-586 AAVHS
+586 DAVHP

-608 IHRGESQLPPFMK
+608 IHRGESQLPPFMM

-628 EVVKL
+628 KVVKL
-633 VLDGPRAPTGI
+633 VLGGPLATPRPQTFEQTFATKPG
-644 QPSGMQPAG
+644 QPV
-653 MEMSGGQTSERTF
+653 
-666 KHSLTVQPGPSG
+666 K
-678 DVSDNMTDKVTETAV
+678 AV
-693 QPRPPVSRD
+693 PPRPPLSRD
-702 IRELLRDTFGHT
+702 ITELLTGTFGHA

-752 ARGGTTLVVSPLIAL
+752 ARGGTTLVISPLIAL

-774 LQSLGLRAE
+774 LKALGLRAE

-797 CLRYQAGELDFL
+797 CLEYLSGELDFL
-809 FIAPERLGVP
+809 FIAPERLAVP
-819 GFPEFLARTKPTLIA
+819 GFPEFLARTRPTLIA

-873 ATPIVQRDIIAQLN
+873 ATPTVQRDIIAQLN

-904 IEVVEISRPD
+904 IEVVEVPRPD

-931 IVYAPSRKDAVELAG
+931 IVYAPSRKDAV
-946 QLAAIMPAAAY
+946 QLAEQLAKVMPAAAY
-957 HAGMSAADRDRV
+957 HAGMAAADRDRV
-969 QTRFLGGRI
+969 QTRFLGGDI
-978 EVIVATVAFG
+978 DVIVATVAFG
-988 MGIDKPD
+988 MGIDKAD

-1034 DRKTNEFFHEKNYPP
+1034 DRKTNEFFHKKNYPP
-1049 VATLKEIFKL
+1049 VTTLKEIFKQL
-1059 LTVTPQPKQ
+1059 STKPQPKHAM
-1068 TLRDRTQ
+1068 RDRTQ
-1075 LDEDLF
+1075 MDEDLF

-1091 GGALIDADDSVCRGN
+1091 GGALIDPDESVCRGN

-1113 ESQVAHRLLQS
+1113 ETQVAHRLVQS
-1124 EQMASFAQSHGC
+1124 EQMARFAQSHGC
-1136 RIVHLIRH
+1136 RMVHLVQH
-1144 FGDADDP
+1144 FGDDDDP
-1151 GTPCGLCDACD
+1151 GTPCGLCDACN
-1162 STRSVVQAYRAP
+1162 SSVCVVQAFRAS
-1174 TSTETVIMKATL
+1174 TNTETDIMRATL

-1191 QNDQSVGALHRNEG
+1191 LNNQSVGTLHRNV
-1205 GAMVRQDFEAIVSA
+1205 GAALARHDFEMIVSA
-1219 LLRSGMISSRPDVF
+1219 LLRNGMVSSRPDVF
-1233 EKDGKSIPFHRLKL
+1233 EKDGKSIPFHRLTL

-1254 NAQTLAAIPV
+1254 NARTLAALQV
-1264 PTKVETERKAEKKS
+1264 PTKVATP
-1278 KGARQKKGRRSRAT
+1278 KKGPRSRSRPKPRSKPKPRLKKNAAP
-1292 ATPRT
+1292 ATPRI
-1297 KTPAPPRAK
+1297 A
-1306 SPARPR
+1306 
-1312 AGKKTPSVSPRTG
+1312 
-1325 RIDAALRAWRKVE
+1325 RIDAALRAWRKDE
-1338 ATQKRLPA
+1338 ATKKRVPA
-1346 FRIMS
+1346 FHIMTDKALLGVAS
-1351 DNVLSGIA
+1351 S
-1359 ATRPE
+1359 RPE
-1364 NETALLAVH
+1364 NETALLAIH

-1378 LVAKHGEKILEI
+1378 LVARHGGKILQI
-1390 VRDA
+1390 VRDV

>member
-1 VTVVVVAEKPSVARD
+1 MRYPVAAETTERPRRPCEELPHALIHFVSRKTDFRSVFRDAPWNKTVTIVVVAEKPSVARD

-24 TRASGWLHGNGYVV
+24 TRAAGWLHGNGYVV

-51 HEINPDWKAWRA
+51 HEINPDWKTWRA
-63 ESLPMLPEQ
+63 ESLPMLPNH
-72 WPLAVLD
+72 WPLTVLE
-79 STKDQFKTVRKLIL
+79 STKDQFKTVKKLIQ

-99 VICATDAG
+99 VVCATDAG

-135 TASAIKS
+135 TPTAIKS
-142 GLLAMKDGSTYDSLA
+142 GLRAMKDGRSYDSLA

-168 LVGMNLSRAYTIAQ
+168 LVGMNLSRAYTIAH

-195 LAMLVERELE
+195 LAMLVEREKE
-205 IREFVPEDY
+205 IREFVSEAY
-214 IEVVGTFGAAS
+214 IEVVGTFGTTPYS
-225 DEGACYE
+225 
-232 GTWFKPGESPSGE
+232 GTWFKTGETPSSE
-245 SKRLASDGQEAQ
+245 SKRLPPDGQNAR
-257 AIVDRV
+257 AIIDRV
-263 QRAGTG
+263 KRAGTG
-269 MIESIAQEKRRM
+269 VIESMTQEKRQM

-311 QELYESKKL
+311 QGLYESRKL

-341 VVKAIRGYYEKHLA
+341 VVQAIRGAYETQLA
-355 DGTGARSLSRR
+355 EETGSHALGRR

-411 EEHIWAVTTVITAT
+411 EDHVSAITTVITAV
-425 TMSAANATNA
+425 
-435 AAASPVAGSPAA
+435 ASPLTASPAKP
-447 SSAVAV
+447 SSVAATISV
-453 TTPIIDRF
+453 IDHF
-461 HTVGTAVIQPGW
+461 HTVGTAVVQPGW
-473 KVLDIPAR
+473 KVLDIPSR
-481 KKDNDAEEQS
+481 KKDSEAEEQS
-491 LPADLAQNASLP
+491 LPTGLVQNSSQP
-503 ARDVVMKEK
+503 VRDVVIQEK
-512 QTRPPKRFND
+512 QTRPPKRLND

-529 ETAGKSLDDKELS
+529 ETAGKTLDDKELS

-563 IAREYI
+563 ITREYI
-569 LRNGKS
+569 VRDGKS
-575 LEATDKGIRLI
+575 LAATDKGIRLI
-586 AAVHS
+586 DAVHPE
-591 DVKSPAM
+591 VKSPAM

-608 IHRGESQLPPFMK
+608 IHRGESQLPPFMV
-621 GIESYVR
+621 GIETYVR
-628 EVVKL
+628 EVVAL
-633 VLDGPRAPTGI
+633 VLDGPRATSRSQDFDQTPTTNPSSPAVSAGEPTG
-644 QPSGMQPAG
+644 QS
-653 MEMSGGQTSERTF
+653 
-666 KHSLTVQPGPSG
+666 
-678 DVSDNMTDKVTETAV
+678 TANLV
-693 QPRPPVSRD
+693 LPRPPLSRD
-702 IRELLRDTFGHT
+702 MTELLRSTFGHT

-724 KAARDGEDVLLVM
+724 QAARDGEDVLLVM

-752 ARGGTTLVVSPLIAL
+752 ARGGTTLVISPLIAL
-767 MEDQVAK
+767 MEDQVTK
-774 LQSLGLRAE
+774 LQALGLRAE

-791 PDSRAV
+791 PESRAV
-797 CLRYQAGELDFL
+797 CLEYLAGELNFL
-809 FIAPERLGVP
+809 FIAPERLSVP
-819 GFPEFLARTKPTLIA
+819 GFPEFLARSKPTLIA

-857 RLPSL
+857 RLPLL

-873 ATPIVQRDIIAQLN
+873 ATPVVQRDIIAQLN
-887 LKSDNRF
+887 LKSDHRF

-904 IEVVEISRPD
+904 IEVVEVPRPD
-914 RMDVILKLLENS
+914 RMDLVLKLLGDPTQ
-926 AHRPA
+926 RPA
-931 IVYAPSRKDAVELAG
+931 IVYAPSRKDAV
-946 QLAAIMPAAAY
+946 QLADQLAEVMPAAAY
-957 HAGMSAADRDRV
+957 HAGMAAADRDHV
-969 QTRFLGGRI
+969 QTRFLNGEI
-978 EVIVATVAFG
+978 NVIVATVAFG
-988 MGIDKPD
+988 MGIDKAD
-995 VRTVA
+995 VRTVV

-1021 GKPSRAILLHSFI
+1021 GKPSRAVLLHSFI

-1049 VATLKEIFKL
+1049 VATLKDIFKL
-1059 LTVTPQPKQ
+1059 LTARPQPKHA
-1068 TLRDRTQ
+1068 LRDRAQ
-1075 LDEDLF
+1075 LNEDDF

-1091 GGALIDADDSVCRGN
+1091 GGVLIDADDSVCRGTS
-1106 NTWAPSY
+1106 TWAPLY
-1113 ESQVAHRLLQS
+1113 DAQVAHRLVQS
-1124 EQMASFAQSHGC
+1124 EQMARFAQSHGC
-1136 RIVHLIRH
+1136 RMVHLIKH
-1144 FGDADDP
+1144 FGDEDDP

-1162 STRSVVQAYRAP
+1162 SARCIVQAFRTP
-1174 TSTETVIMKATL
+1174 TSIEIDIMKATL
-1186 DSLAK
+1186 GSLAR
-1191 QNDQSVGALHRNEG
+1191 QNDQSVGALHRNDG

-1219 LLRSGMISSRPDVF
+1219 LLRSGMVSSRPDAF

-1247 TRLGEKA
+1247 TRLGEQA
-1254 NAQTLAAIPV
+1254 NALTLAVVQV
-1264 PTKVETERKAEKKS
+1264 PTGVETRKKVAASKKKS
-1278 KGARQKKGRRSRAT
+1278 RSRAT
-1292 ATPRT
+1292 G
-1297 KTPAPPRAK
+1297 KPRAK
-1306 SPARPR
+1306 SKSTPR
-1312 AGKKTPSVSPRTG
+1312 GRKNTPLASPRTG
-1325 RIDAALRAWRKVE
+1325 RIDAALRTWRKTE
-1338 ATQKRLPA
+1338 ATNKRIPA

-1351 DNVLSGIA
+1351 DKVLSGIA
-1359 ATRPE
+1359 ASRPD

-1378 LVAKHGEKILEI
+1378 LVAKHGPIILEI

>member
-1 VTVVVVAEKPSVARD
+1 MTVVVVAEKPSVARD
-16 IAQVVGAQ
+16 ISQVVGAK

-63 ESLPMLPEQ
+63 ESLPMLPQE

-79 STKDQFKTVRKLIL
+79 STKDQFRTVKKLIQS
-93 GRDVEY
+93 RDVEY
-99 VICATDAG
+99 VVCATDAG

-135 TASAIKS
+135 TPSAIRS
-142 GLLAMKDGSTYDSLA
+142 GLLTMKDGRAYDSLA

-182 GETLSVG
+182 GETFSVG

-205 IREFVPEDY
+205 IREFVPEAY
-214 IEVVGTFGAAS
+214 IEVVGTFGATP
-225 DEGACYE
+225 YT
-232 GTWFKPGESPSGE
+232 GTWFKPGQSPSSE
-245 SKRLASDGQEAQ
+245 NRRLAPDGQDART
-257 AIVDRV
+257 IVDRV
-263 QRAGTG
+263 NRAGTG
-269 MIESIAQEKRRM
+269 TIESMTQEKRQM

-330 LSSDVAATLPQ
+330 LSSDAGATLPQ
-341 VVKAIRGYYEKHLA
+341 VVKAIRGLYEPHVA

-411 EEHIWAVTTVITAT
+411 EEHIWAVTTVITAV
-425 TMSAANATNA
+425 
-435 AAASPVAGSPAA
+435 ASPVTVTPARPT
-447 SSAVAV
+447 AVAAA
-453 TTPIIDRF
+453 TPIVDHF

-473 KVLDIPAR
+473 KVLDIPGRR
-481 KKDNDAEEQS
+481 KDKDSEEQS
-491 LPADLAQNASLP
+491 LPTDLVQNVRLP
-503 ARDVVMKEK
+503 VRDVVIVEK
-512 QTRPPKRFND
+512 QTRPPNRFND

-529 ETAGKSLDDKELS
+529 ETAGKELDDRELS

-563 IAREYI
+563 ITREYI
-569 LRNGKS
+569 QRDGKS

-586 AAVHS
+586 ATVHS
-591 DVKSPAM
+591 DVRSPAM

-608 IHRGESQLPPFMK
+608 IQRGESQLPPFMK

-633 VLDGPRAPTGI
+633 VLDGPRAT
-644 QPSGMQPAG
+644 SGT
-653 MEMSGGQTSERTF
+653 QTNEPDIR
-666 KHSLTVQPGPSG
+666 HSTTTQIEQAIA
-678 DVSDNMTDKVTETAV
+678 TV
-693 QPRPPVSRD
+693 QPRPPRARD
-702 IRELLRDTFGHT
+702 MTELLRGTFGHA

-724 KAARDGEDVLLVM
+724 KAARDGRDVLLVM

-791 PDSRAV
+791 PESRAV
-797 CLRYQAGELDFL
+797 CLEYLAGQLDFL

-819 GFPEFLARTKPTLIA
+819 GFPEFLARAKPTLIA

-904 IEVVEISRPD
+904 IEVVEIPRPD
-914 RMDVILKLLENS
+914 RQDVILRLLGDS
-926 AHRPA
+926 ATRPA

-946 QLAAIMPAAAY
+946 RLAAVMPAAAY

-969 QTRFLGGRI
+969 QTRFLGGDI
-978 EVIVATVAFG
+978 DVIVATVAFG
-988 MGIDKPD
+988 MGIDKAD

-1034 DRKTNEFFHEKNYPP
+1034 DHRTNEFFHEKNYPP
-1049 VATLKEIFKL
+1049 AATLQQIFRL
-1059 LTVTPQPKQ
+1059 LTARPQPKHA
-1068 TLRDRTQ
+1068 LRDRT
-1075 LDEDLF
+1075 LIEEDMF

-1091 GGALIDADDSVCRGN
+1091 GGAVIDADDSVCRGTH
-1106 NTWAPSY
+1106 TWAPSY
-1113 ESQVAHRLLQS
+1113 EAQVSHRLVQS
-1124 EQMASFAQSHGC
+1124 EQMARFAQSHGC
-1136 RIVHLIRH
+1136 RMVHLIRH
-1144 FGDADDP
+1144 FGDEEDP
-1151 GTPCGLCDACD
+1151 GAPCGLCDTCD
-1162 STRSVVQAYRAP
+1162 STRCVVQAFRTP

-1191 QNDQSVGALHRNEG
+1191 QNDQSVGVLHRNEG
-1205 GAMVRQDFEAIVSA
+1205 AEMARQDFETIVSA
-1219 LLRSGMISSRPDVF
+1219 LLRNGLVSSRLDVF
-1233 EKDGKSIPFHRLKL
+1233 EKDGKSIPFHRLTL
-1247 TRLGEKA
+1247 TQVGQKA
-1254 NAQTLAAIPV
+1254 SPHTLAAIQV
-1264 PTKVETERKAEKKS
+1264 PTRVEPRKKVATPKKRPRSRDTAKQRTKSSAKS
-1278 KGARQKKGRRSRAT
+1278 KST
-1292 ATPRT
+1292 
-1297 KTPAPPRAK
+1297 
-1306 SPARPR
+1306 SPARKNAPL
-1312 AGKKTPSVSPRTG
+1312 ASPRTG
-1325 RIDAALRAWRKVE
+1325 RIDAALRTWRTAE
-1338 ATQKRLPA
+1338 ATKKRVPA

-1351 DNVLSGIA
+1351 DKVVLGIA
-1359 ATRPE
+1359 SSRPE
-1364 NETALLAVH
+1364 NETALLAVY

-1378 LVAKHGEKILEI
+1378 LVTKHGAKILEI